1 MSEVRKYFLR
11 EFNISHIRTSP
22 YHPQTNGSCECFHR
36 TMKSMIRS
44 VSDKFE
50 NSWDECLPWILFAYR
65 EIPVQSL
72 GFSPFELLFGRNVE
86 GLLSLLKS
94 AWLSNQVL
102 LDKAKPNVIKFMLDL
117 RDKLATCQELAMEH
131 AKESQS
137 KAKVWY
143 DRQARQRTFE
153 IGQLVLV
160 LLPVQGKPL
169 QTKYQG
175 PFKVIG
181 KRGPVDYVIETP
193 NRRRTQRL
201 RHVIMLK
208 AYVERDWNFLCLNTT
223 AVSSATTSDV
233 HDSDPD
239 FGPVLTTTDKFS
251 LDHLPE
257 RDRKQLQ
264 RLLCQ
269 YSDTFNDNPGKTSI
283 CTHKIELKPGTR
295 PIRLSPYMVHPQK
308 ADQIREELDLMI
320 KMGVIEESN
329 RLGRHL

>member
-1 MSEVRKYFLR
+1 
-11 EFNISHIRTSP
+11 
-22 YHPQTNGSCECFHR
+22 
-36 TMKSMIRS
+36 MIRS
-44 VSDKFE
+44 LSDKFE

-65 EIPVQSL
+65 EIPVQTL

-86 GLLSLLKS
+86 GPLSLLKS
-94 AWLSNQVL
+94 AWLSNQVSL
-102 LDKAKPNVIKFMLDL
+102 EKAKPNVIKFMLDL
-117 RDKLATCQELAMEH
+117 RDKLATCQELATEH

-193 NRRRTQRL
+193 NRRRTQRVC
-201 RHVIMLK
+201 HVNMLK
-208 AYVERDWNFLCLNTT
+208 AYVERDWNSLCLNTT
-223 AVSSATTSDV
+223 VVPSATTSDV
-233 HDSDPD
+233 YDNEPY
-239 FGPVLTTTDKFS
+239 FGPVLTTNETFS
-251 LDHLPE
+251 LDYLPE
-257 RDRKQLQ
+257 RDREQLQ

-269 YSDTFNDNPGKTSI
+269 FSK
-283 CTHKIELKPGTR
+283 L
-295 PIRLSPYMVHPQK
+295 
-308 ADQIREELDLMI
+308 
-320 KMGVIEESN
+320 
-329 RLGRHL
+329 